1 MVNILSLMV
10 GCLFLK
16 NKITYVTDFLLDY
29 CDENARKIEESSG
42 GDHDAVLDYD
52 NKTMTKSKTWNHN
65 WFFMNLG
72 CKQNY
77 NQIII
82 RNRQMKLKPAKNGA
96 TKKLRYAFTAVV
108 LQK

>member
-1 MVNILSLMV
+1 
-10 GCLFLK
+10 
-16 NKITYVTDFLLDY
+16 
-29 CDENARKIEESSG
+29 
-42 GDHDAVLDYD
+42 
-52 NKTMTKSKTWNHN
+52 
-65 WFFMNLG
+65 MNLG